1 MKKLLKCALLITL
14 LSLQGCNDM
23 QNEDSSSI
31 EEVSS
36 NSSSMTT
43 SDDKKED
50 NMKITLSINNTDF
63 SATIYDNSTA
73 KAFLEVLPLDLEM
86 TELNGNEK
94 YIYLDK
100 TFPTNIEKVSTI
112 NEGDI
117 MLYGNSCLVIFY
129 KSFKTSYSYS
139 KIGKIDNP
147 SNLAQIVGKDSIN
160 VKIHQIN

>member
-14 LSLQGCNDM
+14 LSLQGCNDK

-50 NMKITLSINNTDF
+50 NMKITLSINNNDF

-73 KAFLEVLPLDLEM
+73 KAFLDVLPLDLKM

-100 TFPTNIEKVSTI
+100 TFPTNTEKVSTI

-117 MLYGNSCLVIFY
+117 MLYGNNCLVIFY

-160 VKIHQIN
+160 VKINQIN